1 MFCLVENKRS
11 LQEFHYQIE
20 YIIEQKLI
28 LLVSFMSNK
37 QEIKKVIFT
46 VSDTQSSIS
55 HMKTHSVEALKT
67 IDLIMSVNR
76 FIKL

>member
-11 LQEFHYQIE
+11 LQEFHYEIE

-46 VSDTQSSIS
+46 VSDTQSSMS
-55 HMKTHSVEALKT
+55 LMKTHSVKSLKT